1 MKAGQGDD
9 SAAPSVCQF
18 WELSRIRRQV
28 GVMGGVGGEVPL
40 GDRAEACASDTL
52 NADYVT
58 LYTAPP
64 EFRGSGSFILWIL

>member
-1 MKAGQGDD
+1 
-9 SAAPSVCQF
+9 
-18 WELSRIRRQV
+18 
-28 GVMGGVGGEVPL
+28 MGGVDGEVPL